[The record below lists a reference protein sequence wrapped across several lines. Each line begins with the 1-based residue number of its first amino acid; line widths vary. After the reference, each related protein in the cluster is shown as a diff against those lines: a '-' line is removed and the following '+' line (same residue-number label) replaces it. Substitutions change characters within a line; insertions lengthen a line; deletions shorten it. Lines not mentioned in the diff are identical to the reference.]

1 MRTKPSKIF
10 ALLLLLP
17 AAALLGACP
26 QPSDPA
32 APAAS
37 STEPAPAAAPG
48 PGGIT
53 ITPAQKA
60 RIHTVNLEPTEYR
73 RTVETTGT
81 VAFDADQS
89 TQVISPISGPV
100 ARLLVDVGAHVRR
113 GQPMAEVASPDFA
126 ADVSDYRKAAADA
139 ANARRIADLDQKL
152 FANGGL
158 SRREL
163 EQAQTDATSAEADRD
178 AALEAL
184 RSLGVDHKTLDD
196 LVAGKAVKQ
205 DYALLRSPIR
215 GTVVERMIT
224 PGQLLAAGGTPCFT
238 VADISKMW
246 VMANVFTR
254 DLADVKVGDPAEV
267 ITETAPDP
275 VPGKVSY
282 IAAVVDPQT
291 RAVAVRIVADNPAG
305 ALKKDLY
312 VKVRIHSS
320 TEHKGLLA
328 PASAVLRDD
337 EDLPFVYLAGKGD
350 NFFRRRVD
358 LGSRVGDRF
367 EVISGLSPDDTVVVE
382 GGLFLKFAENQ

>member
-1 MRTKPSKIF
+1 MRTDPSK
-10 ALLLLLP
+10 LLSLLLLP
-17 AAALLGACP
+17 AAVALLGACS
-26 QPSDPA
+26 QASDPA
-32 APAAS
+32 ATTAGTATAKS
-37 STEPAPAAAPG
+37 AAP
-48 PGGIT
+48 PAEGIT
-53 ITPAQKA
+53 ITAAQQA
-60 RIHTVNLEPTEYR
+60 RIHTVTLEPTDYR

-89 TQVISPISGPV
+89 TQVVAPISGPV
-100 ARLLVDVGAHVRR
+100 ARLLVDVGAHVTR

-139 ANARRIADLDQKL
+139 ANTRRIADLDEKL
-152 FANGGL
+152 YANGGL

-184 RSLGVDHKTLDD
+184 RSLGVDQKTLDD
-196 LVAGKAVKQ
+196 LVAGKTV
-205 DYALLRSPIR
+205 DRTYALLRSPIR

-224 PGQLLAAGGTPCFT
+224 PGQLLAAGGTTCFT
-238 VADISKMW
+238 VADLSKMW

-254 DLADVKVGDPAEV
+254 DLADVEVGDPAEV

-282 IAAVVDPQT
+282 IAAVVDPET
-291 RAVAVRIVADNPAG
+291 RAVAVRIVAENPAG

-320 TEHKGLLA
+320 TKHHGLLA
-328 PASAVLRDD
+328 PVSAVLRDD
-337 EDLPFVYLAGKGD
+337 EDLPFVYLAGKGG
-350 NFFRRRVD
+350 NFFRRRID

-367 EVISGLSPDDTVVVE
+367 EVLSGLTPKDNVVAE

>member
-1 MRTKPSKIF
+1 MRTKPSKF
-10 ALLLLLP
+10 LPVLFLLP
-17 AAALLGACP
+17 AVALLGACHDASDP
-26 QPSDPA
+26 ASDPA
-32 APAAS
+32 AAPVASAADP
-37 STEPAPAAAPG
+37 TPQ
-48 PGGIT
+48 GIT
-53 ITPAQKA
+53 ITPAQQA
-60 RIHTVNLEPTEYR
+60 RIHTVTLEPTDYR

-100 ARLLVDVGAHVRR
+100 ARLLVDVGAQVKR
-113 GQPMAEVASPDFA
+113 GQPLAEVASPDFA
-126 ADVSDYRKAAADA
+126 ADISAYRKGAADA
-139 ANARRIADLDQKL
+139 ANARRIADLDSKL
-152 FANGGL
+152 FADGGL

-184 RSLGVDHKTLDD
+184 RSLGVDQKTLDD
-196 LVAGKAVKQ
+196 LVAGKAI
-205 DYALLRSPIR
+205 DRSYALLRSPIR

-224 PGQLLAAGGTPCFT
+224 PGELLGAGATTCFT
-238 VADISKMW
+238 VADLSKMW

-267 ITETAPDP
+267 LTETAPDP

-291 RAVAVRIVADNPAG
+291 RAVAVRILADNPGG

-320 TEHKGLLA
+320 TGHQGLLA
-328 PASAVLRDD
+328 PTSAVLRDD
-337 EDLPFVYLAGKGD
+337 ENLPFVYLAGKDG
-350 NFFRRRVD
+350 NYFRRRVD
-358 LGSRVGDRF
+358 LGSRIGDLF
-367 EVISGLSPDDTVVVE
+367 EVTSGLSPDDRVVVE

>member
-1 MRTKPSKIF
+1 MRTKPSKTLF
-10 ALLLLLP
+10 LLLLLP
-17 AAALLGACP
+17 TVALFGACSRA
-26 QPSDPA
+26 SDPA
-32 APAAS
+32 A
-37 STEPAPAAAPG
+37 STPGAPTAKSADPTA
-48 PGGIT
+48 GGIT
-53 ITPAQKA
+53 ITAAQQA
-60 RIHTVNLEPTEYR
+60 RIHTVSLEPGDYR

-81 VAFDADQS
+81 ATFDADQS
-89 TQVISPISGPV
+89 TQVIAPISGPV
-100 ARLLVDVGAHVRR
+100 ARLLVDVGTQVKR
-113 GQPMAEVASPDFA
+113 GQPMAEVTSPDFA
-126 ADVSDYRKAAADA
+126 SDISDYRKASAGA

-152 FANGGL
+152 FTNGGL
-158 SRREL
+158 SRREP

-184 RSLGVDHKTLDD
+184 RSLGVDQKTLDD
-196 LVAGKAVKQ
+196 LVAGKAINRT
-205 DYALLRSPIR
+205 YALLRSPIR

-224 PGQLLAAGGTPCFT
+224 PGQLLAAGDTICFT
-238 VADISKMW
+238 VADLSKMW

-267 ITETAPDP
+267 ITETAPNP

-291 RAVAVRIVADNPAG
+291 RAVAVRIVADNPGG

-312 VKVRIHSS
+312 VKVRINSS
-320 TEHKGLLA
+320 TEHRGLLA

-337 EDLPFVYLAGKGD
+337 ENLPFVYLGGKGG

-358 LGSRVGDRF
+358 LGSRIGDRF
-367 EVISGLSPDDTVVVE
+367 EVLSGLTPNDHVVVE

>member
-1 MRTKPSKIF
+1 MKTRTVKN
-10 ALLLLLP
+10 LLIIALLP
-17 AAALLGACP
+17 AAVLATACSRA
-26 QPSDPA
+26 SDPA
-32 APAAS
+32 A
-37 STEPAPAAAPG
+37 TAPAGSKAE
-48 PGGIT
+48 GIT
-53 ITPAQKA
+53 ITAAQKA

-89 TQVISPISGPV
+89 TQVVAPISGPV
-100 ARLLVDVGAHVRR
+100 ARLLVDVGARVRR

-126 ADVSDYRKAAADA
+126 ADVSAYRKGSADA
-139 ANARRIADLDQKL
+139 ANARRIADLDKKL

-163 EQAQTDATSAEADRD
+163 EQAETDATAAEADRD

-184 RSLGVDHKTLDD
+184 RSLGVDQKTLDD
-196 LVAGKAVKQ
+196 LVAGKAVGRN
-205 DYALLRSPIR
+205 YALLRSPLA

-224 PGQLLAAGGTPCFT
+224 PGQLLQAGSTTCFT
-238 VADISKMW
+238 VANLSKMW

-254 DLADVKVGDPAEV
+254 DLADVKVGDPADV
-267 ITETAPDP
+267 ITETAPQP

-291 RAVAVRIVADNPAG
+291 RAVAVRIVADNPGG

-320 TEHKGLLA
+320 TEHRGLLA
-328 PASAVLRDD
+328 PVSAVLRDD
-337 EDLPFVYLAGKGD
+337 ENLPFVYLARNG
-350 NFFRRRVD
+350 NNYFRRRID
-358 LGSRVGDRF
+358 LGSRVGDSF
-367 EVISGLSPDDTVVVE
+367 EVLSGLTPEDKVVVE

>member
-1 MRTKPSKIF
+1 MRIKPSRSRS
-10 ALLLLLP
+10 LLFLLP
-17 AAALLGACP
+17 VIALLGACSHA
-26 QPSDPA
+26 SDPA
-32 APAAS
+32 TSTSGAPAAQS
-37 STEPAPAAAPG
+37 ADPTA
-48 PGGIT
+48 GGIT
-53 ITPAQKA
+53 ITAAQQA
-60 RIHTVNLEPTEYR
+60 RIHTVSLEPTAYR

-81 VAFDADQS
+81 ATFDADQS
-89 TQVISPISGPV
+89 TQVIAPISGPV
-100 ARLLVDVGAHVRR
+100 ARLLVDVGTYVKR
-113 GQPMAEVASPDFA
+113 GQPMAEVTSPDFA
-126 ADVSDYRKAAADA
+126 SDLSDYRKAAADA

-152 FANGGL
+152 FTNGGL

-184 RSLGVDHKTLDD
+184 RSLGVDAKTLDD
-196 LVAGKAVKQ
+196 LVAGKTIDQ
-205 DYALLRSPIR
+205 TYALLRSPIP

-224 PGQLLAAGGTPCFT
+224 PGQLLAAGGTVCFT
-238 VADISKMW
+238 VADLSKMW

-254 DLADVKVGDPAEV
+254 DLADVRVGDPAEV

-275 VPGKVSY
+275 IPGKVSY

-291 RAVAVRIVADNPAG
+291 RAVAVRIVADNPGG

-320 TEHKGLLA
+320 TEHRGLLA

-337 EDLPFVYLAGKGD
+337 ENLPFVYLAGKNG

-367 EVISGLSPDDTVVVE
+367 EVLSGLTPDDLVVVE